1 VIKRIVPIAALI
13 ICLLITSCVVIA
25 CDNTSDE
32 PAESPN
38 PTPSQ
43 TVEQNTLPCIADVVA
58 QVKPAVVA
66 INVEAISYDMFNRT
80 YREQGAG
87 SGWIIDED
95 GHIVTNNHVV
105 EGADTITVTLDD
117 GRVLKAEEVSTDP
130 LTDLA
135 VIKIDA
141 RDLPVLKVGDSS
153 ASNIGEWVVV
163 IGNSLGRGISATQGI
178 VSSTQ
183 VSLAVS
189 PGQTLDDLIQTD
201 AAINPG
207 NSGGPL
213 VNMAGEVIGITSVKV
228 AEVGVEGMGYAI
240 SSNEAMPVI
249 AQLIEMAYVLRPSL
263 GISTATVDR
272 RIAVIYRLPVSSGV
286 LITEMLV
293 NGPADQAGLKPG
305 DVIIAV
311 DGEEIQSANDFT
323 RAIISKEIS
332 QTVEITYWRGK
343 AQHETSAT
351 LVEAPS
357 PNLN

>member
-1 VIKRIVPIAALI
+1 MLKRVVLINGLI
-13 ICLLITSCVVIA
+13 ICLLIASCIVIA
-25 CDNTSDE
+25 CSNSSDE
-32 PAESPN
+32 PEESPN
-38 PTPSQ
+38 PTESQ

-58 QVKPAVVA
+58 DVKPAVVA

-117 GRVLKAEEVSTDP
+117 GRVLTAEEVSTDP

-141 RDLPVLKVGDSS
+141 QDLPILKVGDSS

-240 SSNEAMPVI
+240 SSNEAIPVI
-249 AQLIEMAYVLRPSL
+249 EQLIEMGYVLRPSL
-263 GISTATVDR
+263 GINTATVDR
-272 RIAVIYRLPVSSGV
+272 RIAVIYRLPVNSGV
-286 LITEMLV
+286 LVTEMLV
-293 NGPADQAGLKPG
+293 NGPADKAGLEPG
-305 DVIIAV
+305 DVITSI
-311 DGEEIQSANDFT
+311 DGMEIRSANEFT
-323 RAIISKEIS
+323 QVIISKEIS
-332 QTVEITYWRGK
+332 QTVEVTYWRGK
-343 AQHETSAT
+343 DQFETQAT

-357 PNLN
+357 LNLN

>member
-1 VIKRIVPIAALI
+1 MAKRVVLIPTLI
-13 ICLLITSCVVIA
+13 ICLLITSYLFVA
-25 CDNTSDE
+25 CSDSSDE
-32 PAESPN
+32 TEGIPN
-38 PTPSQ
+38 PTTPQ
-43 TVEQNTLPCIADVVA
+43 VVDQNTLPCISDVVA
-58 QVKPAVVA
+58 EVKPSVVA
-66 INVEAISYDMFNRT
+66 INTEAISYDIFNRA

-87 SGWIIDED
+87 SGWIVDED

-105 EGADTITVTLDD
+105 EDADTITVTLDD
-117 GRVLKAEEVSTDP
+117 GRVVTANEVSTDP

-135 VIKIDA
+135 VIRIDEKN
-141 RDLPVLKVGDSS
+141 LPVLDVGDSS
-153 ASNIGEWVVV
+153 SSSIGEWVVV

-178 VSSTQ
+178 VSSTE
-183 VSLAVS
+183 VSLAIS
-189 PGQTLDDLIQTD
+189 AGQTLDDLIQTD

-240 SSNEAMPVI
+240 SSNAAMPVI
-249 AQLIEMAYVLRPSL
+249 EQLIEMGYVLRPSM
-263 GISTATVDR
+263 GVSTATVDR

-293 NGPADQAGLKPG
+293 DGPADKAGLKPG

-311 DGEEIQSANDFT
+311 DGKQVQSRDEFT
-323 RAIISKEIS
+323 QVIISKEIS
-332 QTVEITYWRGK
+332 QTVEIDYWRGRK
-343 AQHETSAT
+343 QFESQVI

-357 PNLN
+357 PSGG